1 MTDSTRIN
9 ENTHCSKKA
18 SADGKT
24 HRSIWSGS
32 RLQSTFCFVKKYV
45 IDIAMITT
53 TPSDSNNVIYHAFP
67 FMYTIDEEAVSRQR
81 MIDVMMQKI

>member
-1 MTDSTRIN
+1 M
-9 ENTHCSKKA
+9 
-18 SADGKT
+18 
-24 HRSIWSGS
+24 S
-32 RLQSTFCFVKKYV
+32 RVWVRHNQEKPHVLQSTFCFVKKYV

-67 FMYTIDEEAVSRQR
+67 FMYPINKEAVSRQR

>member
-1 MTDSTRIN
+1 MGETQ
-9 ENTHCSKKA
+9 
-18 SADGKT
+18 
-24 HRSIWSGS
+24 S
-32 RLQSTFCFVKKYV
+32 RETSRFAKHFCFVKKYV

-67 FMYTIDEEAVSRQR
+67 FMYPINKEAVSRQR